1 MAKPL
6 KPIEIRPAQGGKLM
20 CSLSAESPGLANYKV
35 KRDVRRFYDRE
46 IRAEGHA
53 MLFLN
58 PTLPVGLQG
67 TPGSGGRPQGPI
79 TVVAE
84 ARRGDGKR
92 AIVVGNQTTL
102 WACAATEE
110 PEYAD
115 DYFAADY
122 TDTSLAGWTQI
133 ASGLSSN
140 GRRWE
145 AVQVGDYLCLNNAVD
160 LPLTYRPGDAAAL
173 PIYELREQGIA
184 SVGTI
189 AAHNGN
195 LLVMDLW
202 QINSDAFLNLMNA
215 TESVLPASQDAT
227 GLLSVPA
234 ATLFPGVTL
243 QVGQTLFWD
252 NGATAKIIALTGGNI
267 VASVPGILAP
277 TGTVVYAENQTAYTA
292 FTDQS
297 QMQRFP
303 WRILPS
309 MEGMPRRFGATVPV
323 AASLG
328 ETQLSFQYPIRSLP
342 ELVRYSLAGQ
352 YLGTSTLTGGLV
364 DIQVTYAG
372 PRSGTL
378 NTSVIGV
385 VGDITMS
392 CLIAD
397 PVGNAV
403 TFDNG
408 LMEPSDAATGYAG
421 TYVDLVD
428 DGSAI
433 IKALAMR
440 DYIVIYKESPVTF
453 FGTFTGDI
461 TNPYSFQRVPI
472 ANQGAT
478 LYYRN
483 VIIASGGGYY
493 GSAHIYAGRNAFYK
507 FDIFTQTPQEIPEL
521 QPAQAI
527 FFEHAANNPDGA
539 FAAENPLTR
548 EWVFGWSAAPTGQL
562 CASQAE
568 DTALCFDY
576 AFHTCRTTSA
586 DISAACDIENP
597 LADGDWMFLFGDSTG
612 SIQRYGLA
620 GGQPVMLDATITVAD
635 GIATA
640 SQPCFTTAHI
650 GMSLIFNSGVVVSIT
665 NFISPTQ
672 VTILGSVPVGL
683 AANSGPAQAVPAIW
697 HRNGQPYD
705 SVIETGLGD
714 LGMADS
720 EKLVTR
726 YVPVCASKNAWQSPL
741 PIPNAPVKVDFKYAL
756 NPAGEPPGAIV
767 AISAIATQPH
777 NLLEPTFIG
786 YYVGVNLT
794 VSGLNNPFA
803 LANQI
808 WQAQSIG
815 SQSAGRL

>member
-1 MAKPL
+1 
-6 KPIEIRPAQGGKLM
+6 M
-20 CSLSAESPGLANYKV
+20 CSLSAETPGLANYKV
-35 KRDVRRFYDRE
+35 KRDFRRFYDRE

-53 MLFLN
+53 TLFLN
-58 PTLPVGLQG
+58 PQLPANLQAG
-67 TPGSGGRPQGPI
+67 PGGPPQGPV

-92 AIVVGNQTTL
+92 SIVIGNQTTL

-115 DYFAADY
+115 DFFGEDY
-122 TDTSLAGWTQI
+122 TDTTVAGWMQI
-133 ASGLSSN
+133 ASGLSPN

-160 LPLTYRPGDAAAL
+160 LPLTYRPGDEIAL

-202 QINSDAFLNLMNA
+202 QIDDDAFTALMSPTA
-215 TESVLPASQDAT
+215 SAVSASQDAT
-227 GLLSVPA
+227 GLVSASV
-234 ATLFPGVTL
+234 ATLFPNLAL
-243 QVGQTLFWD
+243 QLGQALFWD
-252 NGATAKIIALTGGNI
+252 NGACAKIISLAGGNI
-267 VASVPGILAP
+267 ITDSAQAIPS
-277 TGTVVYAENQTAYTA
+277 GTVYVENQAAYGA
-292 FTDQS
+292 FTDKS
-297 QMQRFP
+297 NLQRFP

-309 MEGMPRRFGATVPV
+309 MEGMPRRFGAIVPV
-323 AASLG
+323 EANVG
-328 ETQLSFQYPIRSLP
+328 QTQLMFQYPVRSLP
-342 ELVRYSLAGQ
+342 ELVRYSLSGQ
-352 YLGTSTLTGGLV
+352 YFGTSTLTGGLV
-364 DIQVTYAG
+364 DVQIPQAG
-372 PRSGTL
+372 AKGGTL
-378 NTSVIGV
+378 NTSIIGL
-385 VGDITMS
+385 GSDITMS

-397 PVGNAV
+397 LVSTAV
-403 TFDNG
+403 NFGNG

-433 IKALAMR
+433 LKALAMR
-440 DYIVIYKESPVTF
+440 DYIVIYKESPVVF
-453 FGTFTGDI
+453 FGTFTGD
-461 TNPYSFQRVPI
+461 TTSPYSFQRVPI

-478 LYYRN
+478 LFYRN
-483 VIIASGGGYY
+483 VIVASGGGYY

-507 FDIFTQTPQEIPEL
+507 FDIFTQTPQEVPEL

-527 FFEHAANNPDGA
+527 FFENAANDPDNA

-548 EWVFGWSAAPTGQL
+548 EWIFGWVPKPALA
-562 CASQAE
+562 
-568 DTALCFDY
+568 DNDNALCFDY

-586 DISAACDIENP
+586 DITAACDVENP
-597 LADGDWMFLFGDSTG
+597 LVDGDWMFLFGDSAG
-612 SIQRYGLA
+612 NIQRYGLA
-620 GGQPVMLDATITVAD
+620 SGQPAKITTAIAIANN
-635 GIATA
+635 IATA
-640 SQPCFTTAHI
+640 TTACFTPAHI
-650 GMSLIFNSGVVVSIT
+650 GTTLLLDSGVLVAVI
-665 NFISPTQ
+665 NYLSPTQ
-672 VTILGSVPVGL
+672 VAVIGAVARAQSFVIL
-683 AANSGPAQAVPAIW
+683 PAIW
-697 HRNGQPYD
+697 HRNGQAYD

-720 EKLVTR
+720 EKLVSR

-741 PIPNAPVKVDFKYAL
+741 PIPNAPLHVDFKFGL
-756 NPAGEPPGAIV
+756 NPDAEPVTAMRATAI
-767 AISAIATQPH
+767 QPH

-786 YYVGVNLT
+786 YYVGVKLA
-794 VSGLNNPFA
+794 VCGLNNPCA

-808 WQAQSIG
+808 WQAQPIG